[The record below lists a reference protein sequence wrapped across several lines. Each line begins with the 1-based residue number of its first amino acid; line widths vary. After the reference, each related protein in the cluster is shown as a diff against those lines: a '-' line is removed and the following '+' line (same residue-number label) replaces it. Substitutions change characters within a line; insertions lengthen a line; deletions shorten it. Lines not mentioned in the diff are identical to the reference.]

1 MNIVKPLVAATLSL
15 GLAACAGTFGGS
27 GEQASAESQQNP
39 MDLYS
44 QLDADQD
51 GNISNYEAADNEQL
65 TEDFNS
71 LDSDKDGV
79 LSADEFVEWEEF
91 EESSY

>member
-1 MNIVKPLVAATLSL
+1 MNIVKPLVAASLAL
-15 GLAACAGTFGGS
+15 GLAACAGTYGGA
-27 GEQASAESQQNP
+27 GEQASTDAQQNP

-44 QLDADQD
+44 QLDTDQD

-65 TEDFNS
+65 TEDFDD
-71 LDSDKDGV
+71 LDQDRDGV
-79 LSADEFVEWEEF
+79 LSADEFVEWESF